1 MVIDFVKVKI
11 KIVSFTT
18 RHRVSNNIP
27 ITLSLLK
34 IIREFMKERVE
45 RYMRNQLVTPEIQNT
60 EKSISNPGN
69 TEYKSS
75 CLEVFFNK

>member
-1 MVIDFVKVKI
+1 
-11 KIVSFTT
+11 
-18 RHRVSNNIP
+18 
-27 ITLSLLK
+27 
-34 IIREFMKERVE
+34 MKERIE

-75 CLEVFFNK
+75 CLEVFFNKWFCRLEAPGNYFCKYRQYCTQSILGYKSLTQFLKMT